1 LLGSAAAAAGGDVF
15 RGVED
20 DVLGSDAVGGVA
32 GGGGR
37 YGLGALQAFD
47 TAALVHAHQVGYLV
61 LDLGAGVHGG
71 LAAGETQA

>member
-1 LLGSAAAAAGGDVF
+1 
-15 RGVED
+15 
-20 DVLGSDAVGGVA
+20 
-32 GGGGR
+32 
-37 YGLGALQAFD
+37 LQAFD